1 MAFRMIMSKI
11 LDNRAGQRPL
21 PDKDHPTYA
30 FVLHRAHKP
39 LGVRIIFGDRGGS
52 RITSVPLLAIN
63 DSRITSIWRPSRF
76 SSPTGS
82 RIVKPVVRALLV
94 FLATLVRSRLSLQLE
109 IIALRHQLTVYQ
121 RSIRRPR
128 IRPSHRIVWSW
139 ISRHW
144 SRPWGRG
151 DRLRHFAV
159 KNVIGTADC
168 VARSL
173 RGD

>member
-63 DSRITSIWRPSRF
+63 DSRITSIWASF
-76 SSPTGS
+76 AVLVAH
-82 RIVKPVVRALLV
+82 RIQNSEARCSCAVSVLG
-94 FLATLVRSRLSLQLE
+94 TLVRWRLSLQLE

-121 RSIRRPR
+121 RSIRRRR
-128 IRPSHRIVWSW
+128 IRPSHRILWSW